1 MKNTIKINGI
11 NITIEGNP
19 VCLEN
24 IELTSE
30 VSAQELATSGG
41 LIKGLINELKPYIDM
56 AIQANNKPATPVTT
70 TAPARVVTGV
80 PAPKQIP
87 SNDGIIHAKE
97 PKGSFSLTKAFTEMP
112 IPENIESVSYMKYRF
127 KNEQSEITVDASE
140 YNCIHIHVYAMKKWM
155 HVHVHP
161 NNASF
166 VGSDIKPEEMDDFLG
181 ASGIPV
187 EIQEDVKKVVTL

>member
-1 MKNTIKINGI
+1 MKNTFNLNGVQITIDGQPI
-11 NITIEGNP
+11 NIDH
-19 VCLEN
+19 LEV
-24 IELTSE
+24 TSE
-30 VSAQELATSGG
+30 MTVQELATSGG
-41 LIKGLINELKPYIDM
+41 LISGLIKEIKPLI
-56 AIQANNKPATPVTT
+56 AEATKPVTPSVTT

-127 KNEQSEITVDASE
+127 KNEQSEVTVDASE

-187 EIQEDVKKVVTL
+187 EIQEYVKKVVTL